1 MKIKINDQIFDVII
15 ANTFLKKL
23 KGLMFQKNIKQGMLF
38 PNTRSIHTFFMK
50 EKIDVIMINNNNQ
63 IVYYQKNLNK
73 NKIIIKKEAHTT
85 IELPK
90 NSLKQINNKDD
101 VIFL

>member
-23 KGLMFQKNIKQGMLF
+23 KGLMFQKKIQQGMLF

-50 EKIDVIMINNNNQ
+50 DKIDIIMINNR
-63 IVYYQKNLNK
+63 
-73 NKIIIKKEAHTT
+73 NKINEKIIEIK
-85 IELPK
+85 
-90 NSLKQINNKDD
+90 
-101 VIFL
+101 